1 MRRAMCMAL
10 SLGAAASLPV
20 AAQAQ
25 PVAPAAQQAA
35 QATGDF
41 GQARACPN
49 WLSPLDIA
57 ALGLAAEETLAVAKA
72 QGVAIPASAPQQPC
86 SDAAARARVTAAAQ
100 GFSNTL
106 LLRAQALA
114 AMTDP
119 VGFQLAT
126 AYEQKAALDTAA
138 SRLKANATAAG
149 RGAVFDQLAA
159 KQQQEAA
166 VIASMA
172 CAARRTVRSPKGRPC
187 PPIPPAAQAD
197 VPAAMAMLASA
208 EAFSQ
213 RLATEMAAAAPP
225 PMNRLWSYDMLASM
239 LAGGGRP
246 ATEPAKCVG
255 GELLLYL
262 TDPRALRASNER
274 GDVLYAPAIRL
285 DGKAPPDWRVI
296 VMLKGEEGALVAL
309 PGGGSP
315 DSLLTVIRR
324 VQLPNWDETRIR
336 DTAND
341 PALRAQWAKD
351 AVAAAFADL
360 VAGAQ
365 MTVYRRCG

>member
-1 MRRAMCMAL
+1 MRRAIWMAAVAVAL
-10 SLGAAASLPV
+10 LPV
-20 AAQAQ
+20 AAQTQ
-25 PVAPAAQQAA
+25 PVQPAAQQAA
-35 QATGDF
+35 QASGDF

-49 WLSPLDIA
+49 WLSPLDMA

-126 AYEQKAALDTAA
+126 VYEQKAALDTAA
-138 SRLKANATAAG
+138 DRLKASAWAAG

-159 KQQQEAA
+159 RQRQEAG
-166 VIASMA
+166 VIANLA
-172 CAARRTVRSPKGRPC
+172 CAVRRTVRSPKGRPC
-187 PPIPPAAQAD
+187 PQISPAAQAN
-197 VPAAMAMLASA
+197 VSAAMAMLASA
-208 EAFSQ
+208 ETFSQ

-225 PMNRLWSYDMLASM
+225 PMDRLWSYDMLASA
-239 LAGGGRP
+239 LVSGGMP
-246 ATEPAKCVG
+246 ASEPAKCVG
-255 GELLLYL
+255 GEPLLYL
-262 TDPRALRASNER
+262 TAPRVLGASNER
-274 GDVLYAPAIRL
+274 GHVLYAPAIRL

-296 VMLKGEEGALVAL
+296 VMLKDDEGALIAL
-309 PGGGSP
+309 PGGAGP
-315 DSLLTVIRR
+315 DSLLRVLRR
-324 VQLPNWDETRIR
+324 VQLPTWDETRIR
-336 DTAND
+336 DTAKD

-360 VAGAQ
+360 FTGEQ
-365 MTVYRRCG
+365 RTVYRRCG